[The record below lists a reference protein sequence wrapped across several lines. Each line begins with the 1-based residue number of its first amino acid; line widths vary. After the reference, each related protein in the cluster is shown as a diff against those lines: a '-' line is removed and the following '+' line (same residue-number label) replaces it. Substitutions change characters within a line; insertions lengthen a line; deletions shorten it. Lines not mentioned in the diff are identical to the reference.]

1 MPVVANSEIDVID
14 LFADF
19 GTALIIVQEMAG
31 YGVFWPAMEINSIE
45 TLQPGKA
52 YLVKVA
58 EEITIEFPE

>member
-19 GTALIIVQEMAG
+19 GSALIIVQEIAG
-31 YGVFWPAMEINSIE
+31 CGVYWPAHEINTIE

-52 YLVKVA
+52 YLVKVS
-58 EEITIEFPE
+58 EDIVLEFPE

>member
-45 TLQPGKA
+45 TLQSGKA

-58 EEITIEFPE
+58 EDIVLEFPE